1 MEMSDIK
8 QVMFDIERC
17 ICHVPDACR
26 DCSKNEKRQQLSFV
40 TCMEELL
47 SDALALL
54 KASDSLLGVQQTAD
68 GIMFI
73 STGTAQQGEQ
83 RGIMLGKA
91 FMHEWLHKELL
102 YRDLLT
108 DEIRL
113 VFEQAKHI

>member
-26 DCSKNEKRQQLSFV
+26 DCSKYKGVDGLR
-40 TCMEELL
+40 CMEELL

-54 KASDSLLGVQQTAD
+54 KESDSLIGIQQTKD
-68 GIMFI
+68 GITFL
-73 STGTAQQGEQ
+73 STGTAHQGEE

-91 FMHEWLHKELL
+91 LMHEWIYKELL
-102 YRDLLT
+102 YKDLLT

-113 VFEQAKHI
+113 VFEQAKSI